1 MTMGSLPLEGA
12 DVARPPGVEPSIPV
26 ARRSGQFSDVWRR
39 YRRNK
44 LAMVGVGIVGFLT
57 LVAIFE
63 PLITPYDPMEQNL
76 LNTTAP
82 PSADHLFGTDT
93 LGRDMFSGVIYG
105 TRLAIIVGLSTM
117 ALTLAVGVTLG
128 ALAGYRGRFA
138 DALIMRITDIFLAFP
153 PLIAAIIIVRIL
165 GAGVWTVIF
174 ALAVVSWT
182 ISARV
187 MRGQV
192 LALREAEYVEAARSI
207 GASDTRI
214 VLRHILPNAIAPV
227 LILAFSGIGAT
238 IVGMASLAYLGIGVP
253 PDIPEWGQLIAQTL
267 PLARVAGTSTMWL
280 YPSMA
285 IVITTLGFAFVAD
298 GLRDALDPKL
308 R

>member
-1 MTMGSLPLEGA
+1 
-12 DVARPPGVEPSIPV
+12 
-26 ARRSGQFSDVWRR
+26 
-39 YRRNK
+39 
-44 LAMVGVGIVGFLT
+44 MVGLGLVVLLT

-63 PLITPYDPMEQNL
+63 PWITPYDPLRQNL
-76 LNTTAP
+76 LNTTAQ
-82 PSADHLFGTDT
+82 PSAQHWFGTDT
-93 LGRDMFSGVIYG
+93 LGRDLFSGVIYG

-117 ALTLAVGVTLG
+117 LLSLVVGVALG
-128 ALAGYRGRFA
+128 ALAGYHGKLL
-138 DALIMRITDIFLAFP
+138 DTVIMRITDVFLAFP
-153 PLIAAIIIVRIL
+153 PLIAAIIIVRI
-165 GAGVWTVIF
+165 AGSSVLTVIL
-174 ALAVVSWT
+174 ALAVLAWT

-207 GASDTRI
+207 GASGTRI
-214 VLRHILPNAIAPV
+214 VIRHILPNAIAPV
-227 LILAFSGIGAT
+227 LILSFSGIGTT
-238 IVGMASLAYLGIGVP
+238 IVAMASLAYLGIGVP

-267 PLARVAGTSTMWL
+267 PLARVPGLDTMWV
-280 YPSMA
+280 YPSLA